1 MDLREIKYYKELY
14 GYTDEM
20 LAQLTGVSSERIK
33 EVIDGRRE
41 DCDII
46 ERLEQILLSYSRE
59 TYYKDVDGD
68 QYTSMVREE
77 APAYGSYREKYTIE
91 DYYRLPN
98 EERKELI
105 NGTFYD
111 MAAPSISHQLISMNI
126 SVQIAVYIR
135 EKRGD
140 CLVLTAPVDVRL
152 DEDEYTMIQPD
163 IIILCKNEKLH
174 RRCIMGAPDFIIE
187 ILSPS
192 TGKKDA
198 FLKLAKYR
206 YAGVREYWMIDPEKK
221 RIVTYFFEED
231 EFPVIYGMDRL
242 VPVRIYNGELKLDF
256 GGIQSILKE
265 LALEEL

>member
-14 GYTDEM
+14 GYTDET
-20 LAQLTGVSSERIK
+20 LAQLTGVPSERIK
-33 EVIDGRRE
+33 EVIDGQRE
-41 DCDII
+41 DCDIV
-46 ERLEQILLSYSRE
+46 ERVEQILLSHKRE
-59 TYYKDVDGD
+59 TVYGDVEGD

-77 APAYGSYREKYTIE
+77 APLYVSYGEKNTIE
-91 DYYRLPN
+91 DYYRLSD

-105 NGTFYD
+105 DGIFYD
-111 MAAPSISHQLISMNI
+111 MAAPSVSHQLISMDI
-126 SVQIAVYIR
+126 SVQIAAYIR
-135 EKRGD
+135 KKRGD
-140 CLVLTAPVDVRL
+140 CLVLTAPVDVWL
-152 DEDEYTMIQPD
+152 NEDEYTMIQPD
-163 IIILCKNEKLH
+163 ILVLCKKEKLR

-187 ILSPS
+187 ILSLS

-231 EFPVIYGMDRL
+231 EFPVIYEMDRL

-256 GGIQSILKE
+256 GGVQSTLME
-265 LALEEL
+265 LALEEV

>member
-20 LAQLTGVSSERIK
+20 LAQLTGIPSEMIK
-33 EVIDGRRE
+33 EVIGGQRE
-41 DCDII
+41 DSDIVK
-46 ERLEQILLSYSRE
+46 RLDQILLSHKRE
-59 TYYKDVDGD
+59 TEYKDGD
-68 QYTSMVREE
+68 RSISMIREE
-77 APAYGSYREKYTIE
+77 APAYGSYGAKYTIE
-91 DYYRLPN
+91 DYYRLSD

-105 NGTFYD
+105 DGTFYD
-111 MAAPSISHQLISMNI
+111 MAAPSVSHQLISMGV
-126 SVQIAVYIR
+126 SVQIAAHIQK
-135 EKRGD
+135 KRGD
-140 CLVLTAPVDVRL
+140 CLVLTAPVDVWL

-163 IIILCKNEKLH
+163 IIILCKKERLH
-174 RRCIMGAPDFIIE
+174 RRCIMGAPDFVIE

-221 RIVTYFFEED
+221 RIATYFFEED

-242 VPVRIYNGELKLDF
+242 VPVRIYNEELKLDF
-256 GGIQSILKE
+256 RGIQSTLTE
-265 LALEEL
+265 LVLEEV

>member
-1 MDLREIKYYKELY
+1 MDLQEIKYYKELY

-20 LAQLTGVSSERIK
+20 LAQLTGVPSEKIR
-33 EVIDGRRE
+33 EVVDGQKE
-41 DCDII
+41 DCDIA
-46 ERLEQILLSYSRE
+46 ERLERILSSHKRE
-59 TYYKDVDGD
+59 TDYKDVDGN
-68 QYTSMVREE
+68 QHISKVTEE
-77 APAYGSYREKYTIE
+77 APAYGSYGAKYTIE
-91 DYYRLPN
+91 DYYRLSD

-105 NGTFYD
+105 DGTFYD
-111 MAAPSISHQLISMNI
+111 MAAPSVSHQLISMDI
-126 SVQIAVYIR
+126 SVQIAAYIR
-135 EKRGD
+135 KKRGD

-152 DEDEYTMIQPD
+152 DKDEYTMIQPD
-163 IIILCKNEKLH
+163 IIILCKKEKL
-174 RRCIMGAPDFIIE
+174 RRHCIMGAPDFIIE

-206 YAGVREYWMIDPEKK
+206 YAGVREYWMVDPEKK

-256 GGIQSILKE
+256 GEIQSTLMGF
-265 LALEEL
+265 ALEEG